1 MLWRESRPI
10 KEPKLS
16 TAPLVSQRLS
26 WPRSKYLLFGFIGL
40 MVAYVLHHNEH
51 FLIDAKDPE
60 WAHIHTFKWWLL
72 PHGLMGAC
80 ALLLGPMQFSD
91 RLRQRFT
98 KFHRVVGRFYV
109 AGVFV
114 AAPLGFYIQHFEE
127 RMGGARSFS
136 VAAAVDAILWMLTT
150 GIAFAFILKGKVQQ
164 HRQWMTRSFAV
175 AIVFLEVRVVLG
187 VTGLEKVGGGAFDE
201 TVVWACLA
209 FSLLFA
215 DIALQWQELRR
226 TRPAPAKAVP
236 ASVVRE
242 PGLLG
247 ESAPV

>member
-1 MLWRESRPI
+1 MLSPYSRLVQ
-10 KEPKLS
+10 EPKLS
-16 TAPLVSQRLS
+16 TSPLVASRFV
-26 WPRSKYLLFGFIGL
+26 WPRPKYLLFGFIGL
-40 MVAYVLHHNEH
+40 MGAYVLGHNEH

-60 WAHIHTFKWWLL
+60 WLHIRTFKWWLL

-136 VAAAVDAILWMLTT
+136 VAAATDAILWMLTT
-150 GIAFAFILKGKVQQ
+150 GIAFAFILNGKVQQ

-187 VTGLEKVGGGAFDE
+187 VTGLEKLGDSAAE
-201 TVVWACLA
+201 TVVWMCVA
-209 FSLLFA
+209 FSLLLA
-215 DIALQWQELRR
+215 DFVLQWQDLRR
-226 TRPAPAKAVP
+226 SRSAPARVHPVP
-236 ASVVRE
+236 VAQIASD
-242 PGLLG
+242 
-247 ESAPV
+247 